1 MVYCITKRI
10 LSQIDDSL
18 PVFSLNNYKGYARI
32 TSVYDGDTF
41 KACIILHGK
50 VLKFTFRTLGYDA
63 PEMKPYLSIA
73 GRENHIQKAVAARE
87 LFKHEVGFLHSTPH
101 QWWNPLICNTK
112 VKGWVWIDCKKNDK
126 YGRTLVTVY
135 RKRSDTKSVNDKMID
150 SGLVN
155 IYDGGTKQ
163 EFK

>member
-1 MVYCITKRI
+1 M
-10 LSQIDDSL
+10 
-18 PVFSLNNYKGYARI
+18 
-32 TSVYDGDTF
+32 
-41 KACIILHGK
+41 
-50 VLKFTFRTLGYDA
+50 
-63 PEMKPYLSIA
+63 
-73 GRENHIQKAVAARE
+73 AARE

-112 VKGWVWIDCKKNDK
+112 VKGWVWIECKKNDK

-135 RKRSDTKSVNDKMID
+135 RKRNDTKSVNDKMID

-155 IYDGGTKQ
+155 IYDGGTKK